1 MDAEKTAGRRGAQK
15 LRVEWIYIRYRT
27 IAIGVALLVFGSGI
41 VLWSRF
47 GPSLRGGADR
57 SAAESA
63 LKPGESEDGVRVV
76 RIDGDV
82 RVKRAGQFLWE
93 PANDRTVLRA
103 GDQIR
108 TSAGGTAQLLY
119 FDGTAMTVSPDSLLE
134 IRDLWRDATQRRQK
148 VSERLAFGSLS
159 ARTQDNAGI
168 SSIHEVATEKA
179 AVRARKASEFQ
190 LRHDP
195 EKGIVEVL
203 SYRGSL
209 TLATKTEEIQ
219 LPQSTRATV
228 ERSGRVSEVVALLEA
243 PRINFPPDQRSFA
256 AGSKAVV
263 GLGWNE
269 VPGAASYRVQVSDRH
284 HFAQATRDE
293 GRLEATELELSD
305 LAPGTYYWRV
315 AGVDAKGHDGQWSET
330 RAFRLLGSEF
340 RDAADRQAP
349 PLDVHEILVVGTNAI
364 VSGRT
369 EPGSLVWIDGERADV
384 EDDGRFTWLVRL
396 REYGKNKINFLAQD
410 AAGNETRRSGSAYV
424 DAF

>member
-27 IAIGVALLVFGSGI
+27 IAIGVAILALGAGV
-41 VLWSRF
+41 VLWGRF
-47 GPSLRGGADR
+47 GPSSRRGAER
-57 SAAESA
+57 SAAESGV
-63 LKPGESEDGVRVV
+63 KPGESEDGVRVV
-76 RIDGDV
+76 RIEGDV

-93 PANDRTVLRA
+93 PASDRTVVLA

-108 TSAGGTAQLLY
+108 TGEGGTAQLLY

-168 SSIHEVATEKA
+168 SSVHEVATEKA
-179 AVRARKASEFQ
+179 AIRARKASEFQ
-190 LRHDP
+190 LRHDR
-195 EKGIVEVL
+195 ENGESEIL
-203 SYRGSL
+203 SYRGEL
-209 TLATKTEEIQ
+209 TLATAGEEIP
-219 LPQSTRATV
+219 LPQSARATV
-228 ERSGRVSEVVALLEA
+228 ERSGRVVEVVALLEA
-243 PRINFPPDQRSFA
+243 PRINFPPDQKSFA
-256 AGSKAVV
+256 PGKEGTI
-263 GLGWNE
+263 GLGWGE
-269 VPGAASYRVQVSDRH
+269 VPGASSYRVQVSDRH
-284 HFAQATRDE
+284 HFAQAMRNE
-293 GRLEATELELSD
+293 GPLEGTGYEFAG

-315 AGVDAKGHDGQWSET
+315 AAIDSKGHDGQWSET

-340 RDAADRQAP
+340 RDVSDRQAP

-369 EPGSLVWIDGERADV
+369 EPGSQVWIDGERVDV
-384 EDDGRFTWLVRL
+384 EDDGKFTWLVRL
-396 REYGKNKINFLAQD
+396 REYGKNKISFLAQD
-410 AAGNETRRSGSAYV
+410 AAGNETRRVGSAYV

>member
-1 MDAEKTAGRRGAQK
+1 MDPERTAGRRGAQK

-27 IAIGVALLVFGSGI
+27 IAVGVALLLVGAGI
-41 VLWSRF
+41 LLWSRF
-47 GPSLRGGADR
+47 GPSLRRGAER
-57 SAAESA
+57 AAIEA
-63 LKPGESEDGVRVV
+63 ARPGESEDGVRVV

-108 TSAGGTAQLLY
+108 TSEGGTAQLLY

-168 SSIHEVATEKA
+168 SSVHEVATEKVS
-179 AVRARKASEFQ
+179 VRARKASDFQ
-190 LRHDP
+190 VSVEADD
-195 EKGIVEVL
+195 GTSEVL
-203 SYRGSL
+203 NYRGAL
-209 TLATKTEEIQ
+209 TVSTGAEEIQ
-219 LPQSTRATV
+219 LPQSTRATID
-228 ERSGRVSEVVALLEA
+228 RSGKVRELVALLEA
-243 PRINFPPDQRSFA
+243 PRLNFPPDQRAFA
-256 AGSKAVV
+256 AAGKAPV
-263 GLGWNE
+263 GLGWGE
-269 VPGAASYRVQVSDRH
+269 VPGADSYRVQVSDRH

-293 GRLEATELELSD
+293 GRLEATGLELAN
-305 LAPGTYYWRV
+305 LAAGTYYWRV
-315 AGVDAKGHDGQWSET
+315 AAVDAKGHDGQWSET

-369 EPGSLVWIDGERADV
+369 EPGSLVWIDGERVDV

-396 REYGKNKINFLAQD
+396 PEYGKNQISFLAQD
-410 AAGNETRRSGSAYV
+410 AAGNETRRAGSAYV

>member
-1 MDAEKTAGRRGAQK
+1 MDAGKPAGRRGAQK

-27 IAIGVALLVFGSGI
+27 IAIGAALLVLGVGV
-41 VLWSRF
+41 VLWGRF
-47 GPSLRGGADR
+47 GPSARHGADR

-63 LKPGESEDGVRVV
+63 VKPGEFDDGVRVV

-93 PANDRTVLRA
+93 SASDRTVLRA

-108 TSAGGTAQLLY
+108 TSEGGTAQLLY

-168 SSIHEVATEKA
+168 SSVHEVATEKA

-195 EKGIVEVL
+195 EKGESEVL
-203 SYRGSL
+203 SYRGEL
-209 TLATKTEEIQ
+209 TLATADEEIQ
-219 LPQSTRATV
+219 LPQSARATV
-228 ERSGRVSEVVALLEA
+228 ERGGRVVEVVALLEA

-256 AGSKAVV
+256 AGKEGTV
-263 GLGWNE
+263 GLGWSE

-284 HFAQATRDE
+284 HFAQAMRDE
-293 GRLEATELELSD
+293 GPLKAAGYEFAG

-315 AGVDAKGHDGQWSET
+315 AAIDGKGHDGQWSET

-340 RDAADRQAP
+340 RDASDRQAP
-349 PLDVHEILVVGTNAI
+349 PLDVREILVVGTNAI

-369 EPGSLVWIDGERADV
+369 EPGSQVWIDGERVDV
-384 EDDGRFTWLVRL
+384 EDDGKFTWLVRL
-396 REYGKNKINFLAQD
+396 REYGKNKISFLAQD
-410 AAGNETRRSGSAYV
+410 AAGNETRRVGSAYV

>member
-1 MDAEKTAGRRGAQK
+1 MEAEKTAGRRGAQK

-27 IAIGVALLVFGSGI
+27 IAIGVALLVVGAGI
-41 VLWSRF
+41 VLWDRF
-47 GPSLRGGADR
+47 GPTSRHGSDR
-57 SAAESA
+57 SAVEASA
-63 LKPGESEDGVRVV
+63 KPGESEDGVRVV

-93 PANDRTVLRA
+93 SANDRTVLRA

-108 TSAGGTAQLLY
+108 TSEGGTAQLLY

-179 AVRARKASEFQ
+179 SVRARKASEFQ

-195 EKGIVEVL
+195 EKGVSEIL

-209 TLATKTEEIQ
+209 TLSTGTEEIQ
-219 LPQSTRATV
+219 LPQSARATV
-228 ERSGRVSEVVALLEA
+228 ERSGKVTEVVALLEA

-256 AGSKAVV
+256 AGAKKAVE
-263 GLGWNE
+263 LGWSE
-269 VPGAASYRVQVSDRH
+269 VAGAASYRVQVADRH

-293 GRLEATELELSD
+293 GRLKSTE
-305 LAPGTYYWRV
+305 
-315 AGVDAKGHDGQWSET
+315 
-330 RAFRLLGSEF
+330 F
-340 RDAADRQAP
+340 
-349 PLDVHEILVVGTNAI
+349 
-364 VSGRT
+364 
-369 EPGSLVWIDGERADV
+369 
-384 EDDGRFTWLVRL
+384 
-396 REYGKNKINFLAQD
+396 
-410 AAGNETRRSGSAYV
+410 
-424 DAF
+424 

>member
-1 MDAEKTAGRRGAQK
+1 MDPERTAGRRGAQK

-27 IAIGVALLVFGSGI
+27 IAIGVALLLVGAGV

-47 GPSLRGGADR
+47 GPSLRRGAER
-57 SAAESA
+57 AAAEAST
-63 LKPGESEDGVRVV
+63 KPGEAEDGVRVV

-93 PANDRTVLRA
+93 SANDRTVLRA

-108 TSAGGTAQLLY
+108 TSEGGTAQLLY

-179 AVRARKASEFQ
+179 AVRTRKASEFQ
-190 LRHDP
+190 VRHDP
-195 EKGIVEVL
+195 EKGISEVL
-203 SYRGSL
+203 SYRGAL
-209 TLATKTEEIQ
+209 TVSTGTEEVQ
-219 LPQSTRATV
+219 LPQSARATI
-228 ERSGRVSEVVALLEA
+228 ERDGKVTQVVALLEA
-243 PRINFPPDQRSFA
+243 PRINFPPDQRAFA
-256 AGSKAVV
+256 SGGKGAVD
-263 GLGWNE
+263 LGWAE
-269 VPGAASYRVQVSDRH
+269 VSGAATYRVQVSDRQ
-284 HFAQATRDE
+284 HFAQAMRDE
-293 GRLEATELELSD
+293 GQLKSTEFRLAS

-315 AGVDAKGHDGQWSET
+315 AAVDSKGNDGQWSET

-340 RDAADRQAP
+340 
-349 PLDVHEILVVGTNAI
+349 GTNAI

-369 EPGSLVWIDGERADV
+369 EPGSLVWIDGERVDV

-396 REYGKNKINFLAQD
+396 REYGKNKISFLAQD
-410 AAGNETRRSGSAYV
+410 AAGNETRRAGSAYV